1 MKTVIIVLL
10 SILSFQSL
18 AQTFDSLYYSIRGK
32 KVNFRDNSGRKQ
44 GEWLYYRLTDCTDS
58 SLGLGVV
65 ANITTIGY
73 YADDKKIGTWEFY
86 LSKYDPCSEG
96 SHPIYF
102 LKKVQYTDDSIL
114 TTGYTTDK
122 LWQEKSYQII
132 SNQDSSVIMAKVY
145 DSNDVILGV
154 CFKDKSSDTTICRLL
169 GGEKRN
175 FVRKEYV
182 FETIEEVFKF
192 VECGYR
198 CWN

>member
-1 MKTVIIVLL
+1 MKTVIIVMLT
-10 SILSFQSL
+10 ILSFQSV
-18 AQTFDSLYYSIRGK
+18 AQTFDSLYYNIRGK

-58 SLGLGVV
+58 SFYSVV
-65 ANITTIGY
+65 ADITTIGY

-96 SHPIYF
+96 SHPVNF

-122 LWQEKSYQII
+122 LWQAKSYEII
-132 SNQDSSVIMAKVY
+132 SNQDSSVITAKVY
-145 DSNDVILGV
+145 DSNDAILGV

-169 GGEKRN
+169 GGENRD

-182 FETIEEVFKF
+182 FETIEEVFTF